1 MKKFQPN
8 KLRLNLK
15 NLTTP
20 LIALSLIA
28 GCVGLFGG
36 SVSAASVT
44 MTIPLIPSS
53 DFFDY
58 YGPGPTGELTSTK
71 TTVSS
76 SGGGNYVE
84 GGSYRIDPNYTPNL
98 CQGAV
103 ITRIDLAVEVTN
115 AAYDSEQHLEV
126 IMAGADSNGIINP
139 GYDVDIDGSS
149 GQYASFYNTVYAFR
163 GADDGNP
170 DIGTLRFHTIT
181 PNPITPYLLQ
191 NTYLSI
197 QHYYLQSA
205 PQYSTMTTKF
215 PMVTATY
222 DDSACN
228 SAPTIASPAPAI
240 ITPTTTTSGSTVVP
254 GSSLSATDTDGD
266 TLTYSITAGNANSYF
281 AIDSTTGDITTTSTN
296 IPAGTYTI
304 TVQVDDGN
312 GGTATADITI
322 TVTASTPTY
331 YCPAPYDTTELL
343 TPTGDC
349 DNDGIDN
356 QTEGFDPNGDSSPA
370 DARDTDGDGIAD
382 YVDPDSDNDGLID
395 SVEGV
400 VDLDSDGKPDYIDP
414 ATPPSTTYYCPLPYD
429 TTELLTPTGDCDNDG
444 IDNQTEG
451 FDPNS
456 DSSPADA
463 RDTDGDGIADYV
475 DPDSDN
481 DGITD
486 KVEGTTDT
494 DGDGKPNYVDAD
506 SDNDGIT
513 DATEGTTDTD
523 GDGKPNYIDTD
534 SDNDGKPDST
544 EGTKDTDGDGIPD
557 YIDALDDKQQA
568 SQNKTSRP
576 TLANTGQS
584 LKAITIV
591 ATMALGLAGYTKLKN
606 KSSKSYRR
614 R

>member
-1 MKKFQPN
+1 MKKFQIN
-8 KLRLNLK
+8 KQKLNLK
-15 NLTTP
+15 TLTTP
-20 LIALSLIA
+20 LLALSLMV
-28 GCVGLFGG
+28 GCAGLFGG
-36 SVSAASVT
+36 NVSAASVT
-44 MTIPLIPSS
+44 NNIVFSNKLDLSAGTMVPSTNTTPSAYLTQTATPFTVTDLDPNENLVYWFETQAASNPCTTTPIDVSMTLN
-53 DFFDY
+53 Y
-58 YGPGPTGELTSTK
+58 TS
-71 TTVSS
+71 
-76 SGGGNYVE
+76 NYVVSNQDLGLHLALLDQSMASAIPPVLVVLSPWYYYSPVAHTE
-84 GGSYRIDPNYTPNL
+84 TINFNVPNVTSSNL
-98 CQGAV
+98 YMLL
-103 ITRIDLAVEVTN
+103 RVT
-115 AAYDSEQHLEV
+115 E
-126 IMAGADSNGIINP
+126 
-139 GYDVDIDGSS
+139 
-149 GQYASFYNTVYAFR
+149 
-163 GADDGNP
+163 GADDISNHANGDIITINSATYTLTYPDNMSDCTYPAANNNP
-170 DIGTLRFHTIT
+170 TIT
-181 PNPITPYLLQ
+181 SP
-191 NTYLSI
+191 
-197 QHYYLQSA
+197 SA
-205 PQYSTMTTKF
+205 ATIPST
-215 PMVTATY
+215 TA
-222 DDSACN
+222 
-228 SAPTIASPAPAI
+228 
-240 ITPTTTTSGSTVVP
+240 SGSTVVP
-254 GSSLSATDTDGD
+254 GSSLAATDTDGD
-266 TLTYSITAGNANSYF
+266 TLTYSITAGNGGGYF
-281 AIDSTTGDITTTSTN
+281 AVDPTTGNITTTSTN

-312 GGTATADITI
+312 GGTATADVTI
-322 TVTASTPTY
+322 TVSSATPTY
-331 YCPAPYDTTELL
+331 YCPLPYDTTELL

-370 DARDTDGDGIAD
+370 DSRDTDGDGIAD
-382 YVDPDSDNDGLID
+382 YVDPDSDNDGLTD
-395 SVEGV
+395 AVEGV
-400 VDLDSDGKPDYIDP
+400 VDLDNDSKPDYIDP
-414 ATPPSTTYYCPLPYD
+414 ATTPSTTYYCPAPYD

-444 IDNQTEG
+444 INNQTEG

-506 SDNDGIT
+506 SDDDGIT

-523 GDGKPNYIDTD
+523 NDGKPNYIDTD

>member
-1 MKKFQPN
+1 MKKFQIN
-8 KLRLNLK
+8 KQKLNLK
-15 NLTTP
+15 TLTTP
-20 LIALSLIA
+20 LLALSLMV
-28 GCVGLFGG
+28 GCAGLFGG
-36 SVSAASVT
+36 NVSAASVT
-44 MTIPLIPSS
+44 NNIVFSNKLDLSAGTMVPSTNTTPSAYLTQTATPFTVTDLDPNENLVYWFETQAASNPCTTTPIDVSMTLN
-53 DFFDY
+53 Y
-58 YGPGPTGELTSTK
+58 TS
-71 TTVSS
+71 
-76 SGGGNYVE
+76 NYVVSNQDLGLHLALLDQSMASAIPPVLVVLSPWYYYSPVAHTE
-84 GGSYRIDPNYTPNL
+84 TINFNVPNVTSSNL
-98 CQGAV
+98 YMLL
-103 ITRIDLAVEVTN
+103 RVT
-115 AAYDSEQHLEV
+115 E
-126 IMAGADSNGIINP
+126 
-139 GYDVDIDGSS
+139 
-149 GQYASFYNTVYAFR
+149 
-163 GADDGNP
+163 GADDISNHANGDIITINSATYTLTYPDNMSDCTYPAANNNP
-170 DIGTLRFHTIT
+170 TIT
-181 PNPITPYLLQ
+181 SP
-191 NTYLSI
+191 
-197 QHYYLQSA
+197 SA
-205 PQYSTMTTKF
+205 ATIPST
-215 PMVTATY
+215 TA
-222 DDSACN
+222 
-228 SAPTIASPAPAI
+228 
-240 ITPTTTTSGSTVVP
+240 SGSTVVP
-254 GSSLSATDTDGD
+254 GSSLAATDTDGN
-266 TLTYSITAGNANSYF
+266 TLSYSITAGNDEGYF
-281 AIDSTTGDITTTSTN
+281 AIDSNTGNITTTQTN

-304 TVQVDDGN
+304 TVQVDDGK
-312 GGTATADITI
+312 GGTATADVTI
-322 TVTASTPTY
+322 TVTASAPTY

-343 TPTGDC
+343 TPSGDC
-349 DNDGIDN
+349 DNDGINN

-382 YVDPDSDNDGLID
+382 YVDPDSDNDGLTD
-395 SVEGV
+395 AVEGV

-429 TTELLTPTGDCDNDG
+429 TTVLLTPSGDCDNDG

-451 FDPNS
+451 FDPNG

-534 SDNDGKPDST
+534 SDNDGILDAT
-544 EGTKDTDGDGIPD
+544 EGTTDTDNDGKPN

-568 SQNKTSRP
+568 SQPKNSRP

-591 ATMALGLAGYTKLKN
+591 ATMALGLAGYVKLKN
-606 KSSKSYRR
+606 KNSKSYRR